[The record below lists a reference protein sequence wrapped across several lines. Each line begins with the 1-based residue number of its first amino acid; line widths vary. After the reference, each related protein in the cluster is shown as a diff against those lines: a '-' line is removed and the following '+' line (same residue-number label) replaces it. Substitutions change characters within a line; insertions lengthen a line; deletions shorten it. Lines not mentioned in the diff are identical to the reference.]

1 MKTKGVILVNP
12 IMSEMEPGQKG
23 FLHIDAIIL
32 IDNRL
37 YIDTSYSVLE
47 VTDTTM
53 HRLEISRT
61 GPGKEDFEIDFN
73 IIYYFYN
80 QKFNENEI
88 KDLENDE
95 NIIGPYK
102 IDIEIH
108 KPSNYR
114 NQLYPRMDLDE
125 LIDALTAINIL
136 IENADEDTDKER
148 KKTWTGD
155 KKELRELIKQKLDVL
170 LLPELKEYEK
180 IFEPVEEIDTN
191 EMKNYDEDKYILEF
205 IVQKVKQLKGQKTL
219 EDMSIKELEEE
230 LQIANSIQNFEH
242 SATIVK
248 IIQKKKEL

>member
-1 MKTKGVILVNP
+1 MKTKGVMLVNR

-47 VTDTTM
+47 VTDKTM
-53 HRLEISRT
+53 HLLKIVRT

-88 KDLENDE
+88 KDLENDD

-102 IDIEIH
+102 IDMEIN

-114 NQLYPRMDLDE
+114 QQLYPRMDLDE
-125 LIDALTAINIL
+125 LIDALSAVNIL
-136 IENADEDTDKER
+136 IENADIELDKER
-148 KKTWTGD
+148 KKIWIGD
-155 KKELRELIKQKLDVL
+155 KKDLRELIKEKLDGVSL
-170 LLPELKEYEK
+170 SELKEYKK
-180 IFEPVEEIDTN
+180 IFEPVEEIDN
-191 EMKNYDEDKYILEF
+191 SDMLNYDEDKYILEF
-205 IVQKVKQLKGQKTL
+205 IVQKINKMKGQQTL
-219 EDMSIKELEEE
+219 EDLSISELEEE
-230 LQIANSIQNFEH
+230 LEIANSTQNFEH